1 MDSGFP
7 SETLF
12 VIKFAICVEC
22 TRDRPTLPGWIFQ
35 GCSSA
40 IFGSHILRLDLKYQ
54 NKFLT
59 QATAPLNQGAK
70 PLHPVCAR
78 AASHLRVSIS
88 RPAGSQHTLLSCLG
102 FHYQLKANHCK

>member
-40 IFGSHILRLDLKYQ
+40 
-54 NKFLT
+54 
-59 QATAPLNQGAK
+59 
-70 PLHPVCAR
+70 
-78 AASHLRVSIS
+78 
-88 RPAGSQHTLLSCLG
+88 AGSERLSLLTLAQIATTPRNITATTPTMTIKIFL
-102 FHYQLKANHCK
+102 LK

>member
-40 IFGSHILRLDLKYQ
+40 
-54 NKFLT
+54 
-59 QATAPLNQGAK
+59 
-70 PLHPVCAR
+70 
-78 AASHLRVSIS
+78 
-88 RPAGSQHTLLSCLG
+88 AGSERLSLAHTQIATPTRNMSTATTTTTTAT
-102 FHYQLKANHCK
+102 KTTTTTITTKTTTTTTPTIIAI